1 VSTIKVDTIQTRA
14 GASEI
19 SITTLKA
26 DTIQNT
32 SGTSEIGIDTLKGA
46 SSAGSMSVVGEGGS
60 TTTNLQQGLLK
71 AWVFSAVDAG
81 LTDSLNLASGTDNGT
96 GNYTFAFTNNMGDAN
111 GSGAGSVTDNTDRT
125 ATIHTRSTSSYVV
138 NVYNQGGS
146 AQDSRNRTMIN
157 GDLA

>member
-1 VSTIKVDTIQTRA
+1 MAGIVGLTELQHTNATSALTIDTSGNLTIKT
-14 GASEI
+14 G
-19 SITTLKA
+19 TT
-26 DTIQNT
+26 TVQ
-32 SGTSEIGIDTLKGA
+32 
-46 SSAGSMSVVGEGGS
+46 GEG
-60 TTTNLQQGLLK
+60 TATTNLQQGLLK
-71 AWVFSAVDAG
+71 AWVFSAVDAA
-81 LTDSLNLASGTDNGT
+81 LNDSLNLASGTDNGT

>member
-1 VSTIKVDTIQTRA
+1 MSSQLNVDTIVDKA
-14 GASEI
+14 GSGGTNVKIA
-19 SITTLKA
+19 
-26 DTIQNT
+26 NT
-32 SGTSEIGIDTLKGA
+32 SVTVA
-46 SSAGSMSVVGEGGS
+46 EGGS
-60 TTTNLQQGLLK
+60 ATMTTVQGLLK
-71 AWVFSAVDAG
+71 AWVFSAADAA

-96 GNYTFAFTNNMGDAN
+96 GNYTFAFTNNMGDSN

-157 GDLA
+157 GDLS

>member
-1 VSTIKVDTIQTRA
+1 MSTIVTDTITGKSTA
-14 GASEI
+14 TTITIGSTPVVSASAN
-19 SITTLKA
+19 SM
-26 DTIQNT
+26 TIR
-32 SGTSEIGIDTLKGA
+32 
-46 SSAGSMSVVGEGGS
+46 GEGS
-60 TTTNLQQGLLK
+60 NQTSIQQGLLK
-71 AWVFSAVDAG
+71 AWVFSAADAV

-96 GNYTFAFTNNMGDAN
+96 GNYTFAFTNNMGDSN
-111 GSGAGSVTDNTDRT
+111 GSGAGSATDNTDRT